1 MRKRNRDNAVL
12 FWVSNEEKEAIKKK
26 MELYGSQ
33 NMSAYIRK
41 MAIDGYVI
49 NFDIPELKEITR
61 LLRYTSNNINQIAIK
76 VNETGVVFQNEIKE
90 IQENQAQL
98 WCMLDKIIARFSK
111 EK

>member
-61 LLRYTSNNINQIAIK
+61 LLRYTSNNINQIAYVANCEK
-76 VNETGVVFQNEIKE
+76 HLS
-90 IQENQAQL
+90 A
-98 WCMLDKIIARFSK
+98 DKINEAAELMNDVWDCVRSYYE